1 MADDIALTEVVS
13 HRYAPSH
20 QQNET
25 INNKRGSMVLFDQSS
40 EGPIADFEEFEKIGS
55 STKWD
60 HHITGAIVFTII
72 AAVCFNPL
80 AFGCGI
86 ASVCFAVM
94 ARKASINGEYEK
106 KLENERIS
114 FAFLVVSMIIL
125 IITFCL
131 VGFAVYIGLCGL
143 TGSKCV
149 F

>member
-25 INNKRGSMVLFDQSS
+25 VNCYNVLMLIVLCQINNKRGSMVLFDQSS

-94 ARKASINGEYEK
+94 
-106 KLENERIS
+106 
-114 FAFLVVSMIIL
+114 V
-125 IITFCL
+125 
-131 VGFAVYIGLCGL
+131 
-143 TGSKCV
+143 
-149 F
+149 